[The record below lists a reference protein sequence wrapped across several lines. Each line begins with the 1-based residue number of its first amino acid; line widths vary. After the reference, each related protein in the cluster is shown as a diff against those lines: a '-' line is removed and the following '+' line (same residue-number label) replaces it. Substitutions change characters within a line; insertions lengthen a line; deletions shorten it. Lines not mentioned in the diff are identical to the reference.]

1 MFRIHRDICVMHIL
15 NSAFDTYVSPF
26 PVLLKEVGSSL
37 IQFVTEHRYSAKYTL
52 ESHRNF
58 LSIFYGISLLKAF
71 LYLRA

>member
-15 NSAFDTYVSPF
+15 NSAFDTYVGPF
-26 PVLLKEVGSSL
+26 PVLQEVGSSL

-58 LSIFYGISLLKAF
+58 HSIF
-71 LYLRA
+71 LRY